1 MGHFLTVPN
10 VVRTP
15 FLVIGGGLSGLAAAI
30 RAARFIPDVLL
41 VEKHSRLGGLN
52 SYFYRNNTLYETGLH
67 AITNYAEP
75 GDKQAPINR
84 LLRQLKLRRN
94 DFSFCQQMKSEVIF
108 RHFES
113 LTFSN
118 DIDQLNSEVQKIFP
132 RAAVRFQKMLQT
144 IKDFNPFLPSPFRSA
159 RYFLAETLQAP
170 LLAEMILCPLMF
182 YGSSREDDMDLSQFV
197 IMFKAIF
204 LEGMF
209 RPQGTVKDL
218 LDLLISHYLELGGS
232 LRKSCP
238 VKKILVR
245 QNKVVGVELDDGEIM
260 ECDHILSTI
269 GHQETLKLMSS
280 TGVSSST
287 QLVRLGFVET
297 IYQLPQSSPNLPED
311 KTIIFFNDGKMFSY
325 KNPEDFAD
333 FRSGVFCFPA
343 NFQNLPRKDIMEVR
357 STHLAN
363 YEKWKHLSV
372 TPDQYSRQKLDTS
385 RRSAQMLENLV
396 GSFATNIVYEN
407 TFTPVTIE
415 RYTAKIN
422 GAIYGSPE
430 KVKDGN
436 IGYPNL
442 FLAGTDQGFLGIIG
456 SMLSGV
462 SIVNQHILPKL

>member
-1 MGHFLTVPN
+1 MRAPL
-10 VVRTP
+10 
-15 FLVIGGGLSGLAAAI
+15 LVIGGGLSGLAAAI
-30 RAARFIPDVLL
+30 RAARFIPGVLL

-84 LLRQLKLRRN
+84 LLRQLKLRRK

-118 DIDQLNSEVQKIFP
+118 DVDVLNSEVRIKFP
-132 RAAVRFQKMLQT
+132 RAAARFQKMLD
-144 IKDFNPFLPSPFRSA
+144 IVKHFDPFPPSPFRST
-159 RYFLAETLQAP
+159 RHFLAETLQAP

-197 IMFKAIF
+197 IMFRAIF

-209 RPQGTVKDL
+209 RPRGTIKDL
-218 LDLLISHYLELGGS
+218 LDLLTAHYLEMGGS
-232 LRKSCP
+232 LKKSCA
-238 VKKILVR
+238 VKRILAR
-245 QNKVVGVELDDGEIM
+245 QNSVIGVELDNGETV

-269 GHQETLKLMSS
+269 GHEETLKLISS
-280 TGVSSST
+280 TRVSPST
-287 QLVRLGFVET
+287 HLARLGFVET
-297 IYQLPQSSPNLPED
+297 MYQLRQPSANLPKD
-311 KTIIFFNDGKMFSY
+311 KTIIFFNDGERFSY
-325 KNPEDFAD
+325 KNPTDFAD
-333 FRSGVFCFPA
+333 FKSGVFCFPA
-343 NFQNLPRKDIMEVR
+343 NFQDLPIKNITEVR

-363 YEKWKHLSV
+363 YESWKYLSA
-372 TPDQYSRQKLDTS
+372 TPGPYSRQKLDTS
-385 RRSAQMLENLV
+385 LRSAQMLENLV
-396 GSFATNIVYEN
+396 GSFTTNIVYEN